1 LIANLLPDGVSA
13 AIACDDRPK
22 VYVPNLGRDPEQI
35 GMTLEQ
41 CVIKLL
47 EQLRSGISGDC
58 GNEDLLNFIL
68 LDSNNGDYPS
78 PFPLSKI
85 EKLGITVIDTRLV
98 TKRSAPHY
106 DPELLV
112 HALLS
117 LT

>member
-1 LIANLLPDGVSA
+1 MASVN
-13 AIACDDRPK
+13 K
-22 VYVPNLGRDPEQI
+22 VILVGNLGRDPEQF

-41 CVIKLL
+41 GIVTLL
-47 EQLRSGISGDC
+47 EHLRHGVADDC
-58 GNEDLLNFIL
+58 GNENLLNFVL

-78 PFPLSKI
+78 SLPRSKM
-85 EKLGITVIDTRLV
+85 EQLGVTVIDTRLV

-106 DPELLV
+106 DPERLA